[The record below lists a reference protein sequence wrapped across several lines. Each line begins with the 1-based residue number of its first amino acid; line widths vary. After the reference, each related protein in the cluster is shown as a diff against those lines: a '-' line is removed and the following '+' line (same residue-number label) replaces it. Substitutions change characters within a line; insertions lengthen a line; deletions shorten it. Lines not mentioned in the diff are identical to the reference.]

1 MDGLAQWGQEWL
13 EWSHEE
19 THVTACPF
27 NLDWFSTI
35 WNHIFACRKN
45 YFAPVLF
52 QVSTGEGKSIIAVLF
67 CLVVHL
73 LHKRT
78 VDVLTSNREL
88 AERDAKEFADIF
100 DAFGIG
106 ASCRDSSDM
115 LQAERTLP
123 TDSDELMALK
133 QGIYD
138 PKNVLYSS
146 IHSVQAD
153 QLLHEKEAL
162 DCRGA
167 RPFDIVLCDEC
178 DNLTLDRVLHG
189 TQYSS
194 SLPDSPWYTIWC
206 QSIFNRQAYMSDDD
220 FQNSKAQL
228 VEDFTHEFRKGSS
241 NLPANAQ
248 EWMETQIPVL
258 FDSARGSLQMECDAD
273 YLVSEGKVV
282 PIDAEHTGQI
292 QHGVEWGRGLST
304 MVAIKEQL
312 CPNSLSLTSS
322 YMSNLAFLKKYKFV
336 CGMTGTMGSK
346 QEREKLQWL
355 YQVQIEEIPRHVA
368 RRFKEED
375 PVLFQDTEKGRR
387 KWMRTILD
395 KISQMHRRVTLVLC
409 EHLGTAESL
418 KQAVQDKLSGR
429 QIYLYARDD
438 QEDHKGVPNQCFD
451 CGDIIISTNL
461 GGRGTDYKITEA
473 AAANG
478 GTHVECTFDPQN
490 GRVEEQAFGRA
501 ARNGRDGS
509 GRIVAVIDERSRNS
523 RELRE
528 IISLSQIPELA
539 EEDEKKYEDF
549 EHFCS
554 LGLGKVVRQTQ
565 KSLKEL
571 EKELQ
576 QLQGS
581 LGKKQIDQSS
591 QDLFRQK
598 ENLRVYLAFKGLFLE
613 SWNKY
618 LESMWMYAFDDDD
631 TGKRNAKVEELI
643 RYAKGVL
650 QDLQSGEA
658 QCVQSMKNARA
669 GDEHKQRI
677 ELCCN
682 HFQKL
687 WRGAMK
693 TDPRGAAAFHIM
705 FGSSIIERCDQ
716 HVPSMFD
723 PYGIVIGEEQRRV
736 QLASVVARYN
746 MVAQH
751 YKLKVRSQRTRH
763 VSSSWKT
770 FEQLRLLKEAEQLMS
785 VYMERVWRD
794 FGTRLLR
801 CADYAAQDE
810 VDEESGLHRWSRLRT
825 EALFGYHRHIKH
837 SMEILEKSE
846 IIRTEE
852 VCLLPSEAACT
863 GSVEA
868 QVLRVV
874 RKDLQQCCMLNI
886 YVLQDAQ
893 DDQDDSFWASYGV
906 QVVII
911 VGILEVLAGMIVCDP
926 VLAHMLVKHG
936 LDSVDDLYKGIS
948 SAVKGR
954 KIDWEDDLARKS
966 LMVAADQ
973 MLLACQGAGVGDYFL
988 TAAPGDDLQSVG
1000 QEVTNCVLD
1009 LVQRHAAELV
1019 TDVACDQVLNFCV
1032 RKLTSSLIET
1042 CLGTYRRECEQRVRK
1057 ALESS
1062 LNETAD
1068 RALPFVEKPGL
1079 QAISDFEKLR
1089 ILESGIFG
1097 TLDSQPLAAVVPRLL
1112 SLASQGAGLE
1122 EEWDKARVAVQL
1134 ADEALR
1140 LLKMTSLDVHEELP
1154 RRLKEKASEAHT
1166 DLLSQAPAHALQAFL
1181 DSDQAKERLQ
1191 QFIKSTTD
1199 AVVNAR
1205 CDEIRAELQELPARV
1220 LRPMVRQLADQAFS
1234 RFKNRV
1240 NASLQG
1246 MDYPSQRKKVQD
1258 FQEVCEE
1265 HVDDRKGRPLT
1276 KRERLA
1282 KSRKQGREWEEE
1294 ILNKQRRNLAIEQ
1307 VTLEPF
1313 GQDGQPVKNLKTGET
1328 LKVRIDAVLL
1338 PEKSEHKIRLLEAK
1352 NGPKAPLT
1360 QNQKIGYPLL
1370 QMYGGRVVSSKLQER
1385 GYSTIPPTKVEIIRP
1400 ANNQV
1405 WSKGKVDQ

>member
-1 MDGLAQWGQEWL
+1 MKKRMSLHVYSIWIDLAKYGTTF
-13 EWSHEE
+13 SH
-19 THVTACPF
+19 
-27 NLDWFSTI
+27 
-35 WNHIFACRKN
+35 CRQN
-45 YFAPVLF
+45 CFAPVLF

-88 AERDAKEFADIF
+88 AERDAKEYEYADIF
-100 DAFGIG
+100 CAFGIG
-106 ASCRDSSDM
+106 VSCRDSSEM
-115 LQAERTLP
+115 LQAERKLP
-123 TDSDELMALK
+123 TNSDELIGLK
-133 QGIYD
+133 QDIYD

-146 IHSVQAD
+146 IHSVQVD
-153 QLLHEKEAL
+153 QLLHEKDAL

-189 TQYSS
+189 TQISS
-194 SLPDSPWYTIWC
+194 SLPDSPWYTILC
-206 QSIFNRQAYMSDDD
+206 ESIFNRQAYMSGDD
-220 FQNSKAQL
+220 FQNCKAQL
-228 VEDFTHEFRKGSS
+228 VEDFTHEFRQGSS

-258 FDSARGSLQMECDAD
+258 FDSARRSLHLERDAD

-312 CPNSLSLTSS
+312 CPNSLSLRSS
-322 YMSNLAFLKKYKFV
+322 YMSNLAFLKKYKSV

-346 QEREKLQWL
+346 QERGTLQKL

-375 PVLFQDTEKGRR
+375 PVLFQDTEEERD
-387 KWMRTILD
+387 KWRRTILD
-395 KISQMHRRVTLVLC
+395 KIDQMHPRVTLVLC
-409 EHLGTAESL
+409 EHLGTAENL
-418 KQAVQDKLSGR
+418 KQAVQDKLPGR
-429 QIYLYARDD
+429 RIYLYARDD

-461 GGRGTDYKITEA
+461 GGRGTDYRITEA

-478 GTHVECTFDPQN
+478 GAHVECTFYPQN

-509 GRIVAVIDERSRNS
+509 GRIVAVIDESSGIPRG
-523 RELRE
+523 LRE
-528 IISLSQIPELA
+528 IMYLSQIPELA
-539 EEDEKKYEDF
+539 AEDRKKYEAF
-549 EHFCS
+549 QHFCS

-565 KSLKEL
+565 KRLEETQKRVEEL
-571 EKELQ
+571 HKK
-576 QLQGS
+576 LQGS
-581 LGKKQIDQSS
+581 LAKQGDQSYHDLLNLLRQE
-591 QDLFRQK
+591 QDLG
-598 ENLRVYLAFKGLFLE
+598 VYLTFKALFLE
-613 SWNKY
+613 SWSRY

-631 TGKRNAKVEELI
+631 TGKRNAKVEKLI

-658 QCVQSMKNARA
+658 QCVQSMNARA
-669 GDEHKQRI
+669 RDERKQDIDI

-693 TDPRGAAAFHIM
+693 TELCIKTRVCPVDPRGAAAFHIM
-705 FGSSIIERCDQ
+705 FGSSMIKCCDLSHQ
-716 HVPSMFD
+716 YVPSMFD
-723 PYGIVIGEEQRRV
+723 PYGIVIGEEQGRV
-736 QLASVVARYN
+736 QLASVVARYD

-751 YKLKVRSQRTRH
+751 YKLKGRSQRTGH
-763 VSSSWKT
+763 VACSSKA
-770 FEQLRLLKEAEQLMS
+770 FEQLRLLKEAEQSMS
-785 VYMERVWRD
+785 VYMERAWRD
-794 FGTRLLR
+794 FGTSLLE
-801 CADYAAQDE
+801 CADCAVQDE
-810 VDEESGLHRWSRLRT
+810 VDEESGLRRWNRLRT
-825 EALFGYHRHIKH
+825 EALFGYLRHIKH
-837 SMEILEKSE
+837 SKDILEKNE
-846 IIRTEE
+846 MIRTEQI
-852 VCLLPSEAACT
+852 CLLPSDAACT
-863 GSVEA
+863 DSVEA
-868 QVLRVV
+868 EVLRVV
-874 RKDLQQCCMLNI
+874 RQDLEQCCMLDLH
-886 YVLQDAQ
+886 VLQDG
-893 DDQDDSFWASYGV
+893 SFWASYGV

-936 LDSVDDLYKGIS
+936 VDDLYKGIS

-954 KIDWEDDLARKS
+954 KIDLEDYLVRKS
-966 LMVAADQ
+966 LMVAADS
-973 MLLACQGAGVGDYFL
+973 MLLACQGAGVGDYSL

-1009 LVQRHAAELV
+1009 VVQKHATELF
-1019 TDVACDQVLNFCV
+1019 TDVACDQVLNFCI

-1062 LNETAD
+1062 LNERAD
-1068 RALPFVEKPGL
+1068 RVLGFLSTPELFQEIADNEKRG
-1079 QAISDFEKLR
+1079 
-1089 ILESGIFG
+1089 ILNSGIFG
-1097 TLDSQPLAAVVPRLL
+1097 TLDSQPLATVVPRLL

-1122 EEWDKARVAVQL
+1122 KEWDKALVAVQL
-1134 ADEALR
+1134 ADQALS
-1140 LLKMTSLDVHEELP
+1140 LLRKNSLDLP
-1154 RRLKEKASEAHT
+1154 EGLPLQLKEIASSHHT
-1166 DLLSQAPAHALQAFL
+1166 ALFSQHPAHVVQEGL
-1181 DSDQAKERLQ
+1181 DSDQAKVRFQ

-1205 CDEIRAELQELPARV
+1205 CDAIRAELQELPARV
-1220 LRPMVRQLADQAFS
+1220 LRPMVRQSADQAFS
-1234 RFKNRV
+1234 QFKNLV
-1240 NASLQG
+1240 LSSLQ
-1246 MDYPSQRKKVQD
+1246 DYPSQRNKVQD
-1258 FQEVCEE
+1258 FQEVGEE

-1294 ILNKQRRNLAIEQ
+1294 IRSKQRRNEVIEQ

-1313 GQDGQPVKNLKTGET
+1313 GPDGKPVKNKKGEN
-1328 LKVRIDAVLL
+1328 LQVRIDSVLL
-1338 PEKSEHKIRLLEAK
+1338 SEKAERKIRLLEAK

-1360 QNQKIGYPLL
+1360 RNQKIGYPLL
-1370 QMYGGRVVSSKLQER
+1370 EKYGGRVVSPTLQKR
-1385 GYSTIPPTKVEIIRP
+1385 GYSTVPPTRVEIIRP
-1400 ANNQV
+1400 AHGQV